1 MRIGNVYSSWHDI
14 LAGVSQGSI
23 LGPLLFNIF
32 LSDLFLFLNDIDIAK
47 YADDNTPYSF
57 QKDCKIV
64 TNSLENSSVKLLTW
78 FTNNRMKANPDKY
91 HFLLTGENELTL
103 NINQF
108 QIKSS
113 KLEKLLGIAIDNKL
127 TIEKHVT
134 NLCNKVSQ
142 KLNALTR
149 IVNYIQP
156 NQRRL
161 II

>member
-1 MRIGNVYSSWHDI
+1 M
-14 LAGVSQGSI
+14 
-23 LGPLLFNIF
+23 
-32 LSDLFLFLNDIDIAK
+32 
-47 YADDNTPYSF
+47 
-57 QKDCKIV
+57 
-64 TNSLENSSVKLLTW
+64 
-78 FTNNRMKANPDKY
+78 PDKY
-91 HFLLTGENELTL
+91 HFLLTGKNELTL

-127 TIEKHVT
+127 TFEKHVT

-161 II
+161 IMKAFITSQFGYMSSSVDVPYEKNQ